1 MSCVVDLLIDLLGVL
16 ASYSITVNELRTLF
30 SLLRVS
36 GNKWV
41 RSIVTHCPHHQHQQC
56 LSIEIIVYTF
66 SMDTVAIAIEVNW

>member
-1 MSCVVDLLIDLLGVL
+1 MLFVVDLLIDLLGVL

-41 RSIVTHCPHHQHQQC
+41 SSDVIQQHHQHHD
-56 LSIEIIVYTF
+56 LLYY
-66 SMDTVAIAIEVNW
+66 